1 MGIRTYK
8 DFEFDADLT
17 HTHFWKKC
25 RKTYTFKRSNSVAKP
40 FNTHFLSEAILY

>member
-17 HTHFWKKC
+17 HTL
-25 RKTYTFKRSNSVAKP
+25 FKRSNSGKSVAKP
-40 FNTHFLSEAILY
+40 FNTHFLSEAIL